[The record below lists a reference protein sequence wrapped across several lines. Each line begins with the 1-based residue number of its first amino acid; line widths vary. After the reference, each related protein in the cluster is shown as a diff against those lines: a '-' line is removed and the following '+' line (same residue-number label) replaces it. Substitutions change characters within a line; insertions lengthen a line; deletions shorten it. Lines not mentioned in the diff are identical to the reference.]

1 MDGAAARLTIGTGVD
16 CHHYDAHR
24 CRSCTLLEV
33 PRARQLSDKE
43 AHARSLVPSP
53 VWLPTVAGPESGFR
67 NKAKMAVGGT
77 AAAPTLGILDR
88 TRTGVD
94 LRDCG
99 LHSPGL
105 TGALEVVAAFITRAD
120 LAPYDVST
128 RRGELKHV
136 LLTESP
142 DGELML
148 RLVVRSTADE
158 TRIRK
163 HLPWLRE
170 ALPALRVVSLN
181 VQPTHAAVL
190 EGDREIVLTPETS
203 LPMRLEGLDLS
214 LRPQGFFQTNTHV
227 AAALYAQA
235 RDWVAGLTDVHS
247 AWDLYC
253 GVGGFALA
261 VAGPGRA
268 VTGVEMSVEAVAAA
282 QATAPE
288 GVAFVAGDATAWALS
303 QPAAPDLVVV
313 NPPRRGIGADLA
325 RWLEAGDASYVVYS
339 SCNAESLARDLDLM
353 PSLRPV
359 EARVLDMFPQ
369 TTHYE
374 VIVLLAREAAGTAL
388 RGLEHIRPGRE

>member
-1 MDGAAARLTIGTGVD
+1 MDGPVAQLTTGTPVD
-16 CHHYDAHR
+16 CHHYDAYR

-33 PRARQLSDKE
+33 PRAKQLSDKE

-53 VWLPTVAGPESGFR
+53 VWLPTVAGPDAGFR

-77 AAAPTLGILDR
+77 AVAPTLGILDR
-88 TRTGVD
+88 ARTGVD
-94 LRDCG
+94 LRDCA

-105 TGALEVVAAFITRAD
+105 TAALEVVAAFVTRAD
-120 LAPYDVST
+120 LTPYDVST

-163 HLPWLRE
+163 HLPWLLE
-170 ALPALRVVSLN
+170 ALPPLRVVSLN

-190 EGDREIVLTPETS
+190 EGEREIVLTPQAS
-203 LPMRLEGLDLS
+203 LPMRLEGLELG

-235 RDWVAGLTDVHS
+235 RDWAAGLTDVRT

-261 VAGPGRA
+261 VAGPGRT
-268 VTGVEMSVEAVAAA
+268 VTGVEVSAEAVAAA
-282 QATAPE
+282 QATAPD
-288 GVAFVAGDATAWALS
+288 GVTFVAGDATAWALA
-303 QPAAPDLVVV
+303 QPGAPDLVVV
-313 NPPRRGIGADLA
+313 NPPRRGIGEDLA
-325 RWLEAGDASYVVYS
+325 RWLEAGEASYVVYS
-339 SCNAESLARDLDLM
+339 SCNAESLARDLELM

-374 VIVLLAREAAGTAL
+374 VLVLLTR
-388 RGLEHIRPGRE
+388 